1 MKREHDDLEEKLRN
15 LPKYSLTQEDKR
27 KVIHSI
33 RSAAKPNRLKFLK
46 PLSVFVAAA
55 CLLMV
60 AYLASPMYKSEITQ
74 ESRLGLGS
82 MEEQDFLKSF
92 KLEIAG
98 IKSSEVTMDSSK
110 ETLHG
115 VRVKVFLK
123 SKKLIPIDVWNSVE
137 FRAAN
142 PHLFLK
148 DGYGI
153 GNSVSYSSTPSEDGY
168 HYTVAFESLYA
179 NYSEVEIQKLLEAS
193 EEIKFT
199 MEYQGKIYE
208 LNNKSQKTVTL
219 DAPLA
224 ISFTLPDR
232 DQNVI
237 GLDGK
242 IGILGPENFVA
253 EDTRRVAKL
262 MLYYWG
268 NPESLVGKEYKVEAM
283 NIYGE
288 TLLLS
293 EGVLSAGLYSEDA
306 HILTSFP
313 AFTGEGEWQLSFYVE
328 ENLFEAFR
336 IEVLPPLP
344 KTENYILLDAPIEIP
359 VGKTHELIIE
369 NRSGEEQSIEVQ
381 LMNSKGIIEQESI
394 FQLDPNA
401 PYDNQGTIYH
411 YHGNITIPE
420 KGEWSLV
427 IDGEQTQLFE
437 N

>member
-1 MKREHDDLEEKLRN
+1 MKREHDDLEEQLRN
-15 LPKYSLTQEDKR
+15 LPKHSLTQEDKR

-74 ESRLGLGS
+74 ELRLGLGS
-82 MEEQDFLKSF
+82 MEEQNFFKSF
-92 KLEIAG
+92 ELEIAG

-115 VRVKVFLK
+115 VRIKVFLE

-142 PHLFLK
+142 PYLFLK

-224 ISFTLPDR
+224 TSFTLPDR

-268 NPESLVGKEYKVEAM
+268 NSESLVGKEYKVEAM

-344 KTENYILLDAPIEIP
+344 KTENYILLDAPKEIP

-369 NRSGEEQSIEVQ
+369 NRSGKEQSIEVQ

-411 YHGNITIPE
+411 YHGNIIIPE